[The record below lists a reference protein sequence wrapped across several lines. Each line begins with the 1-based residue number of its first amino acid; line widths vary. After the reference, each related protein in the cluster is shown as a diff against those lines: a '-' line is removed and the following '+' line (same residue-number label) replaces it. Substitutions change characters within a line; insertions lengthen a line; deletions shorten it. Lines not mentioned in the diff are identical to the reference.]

1 MAVFSFKLVIL
12 VAVFIGQTTVSHSNY
27 CGFPSEC
34 ASPKSKAHA
43 PNWKQCVWKSAND
56 GRDNGEVHECLFYKQ
71 RADSYL
77 RVAYQGN
84 IRVFCGNGCCKRWFF
99 TFNKV
104 ECSTPA
110 PIDAVVYQHLT
121 PAGPSANIHRSATQE
136 GYCGGIGKGIV
147 RVGFSVGNCAGHGD
161 ADAYTSWNSVSRIV
175 IEEVDP
181 PQA

>member
-12 VAVFIGQTTVSHSNY
+12 VAVFIGQSTVSHQSNC
-27 CGFPSEC
+27 CGSSSACSSSRFKVPG
-34 ASPKSKAHA
+34 
-43 PNWKQCVWKSAND
+43 PNWKQCVWKNGND
-56 GRDNGEVHECLFYKQ
+56 ARDNGEVHECLFYKQ

-84 IRVFCGNGCCKRWFF
+84 IRVSCRKICCKRWFF

-110 PIDAVVYQHLT
+110 PIDALVYQELG
-121 PAGPSANIHRSATQE
+121 AWSLNIHRSATQE

-147 RVGFSVGNCAGHGD
+147 RVGFSVGNCSGFGD
-161 ADAYTSWNSVSRIV
+161 ADAHTSWNSVSRIV
-175 IEEVDP
+175 IEEVNP